1 MISETARNRP
11 NVTSSHKEAP
21 AGADKTS
28 AMMMPLLDLGRL
40 NGPPDRLCCF
50 VLCRSAALPVT
61 MAKLGQGGPD
71 RLNPFLA
78 CSGYV
83 CMSPDGRLREV
94 VRFACRVCPRV
105 GRYRLAVLAVL
116 HSRLKPRFWTGQTV
130 RLPAC
135 LGPPLPLQLR
145 ARGRGDIAVR
155 DSPARHCW
163 PGRPA
168 QRSCG
173 RRDCG

>member
-28 AMMMPLLDLGRL
+28 AMMMPLL
-40 NGPPDRLCCF
+40 
-50 VLCRSAALPVT
+50 
-61 MAKLGQGGPD
+61 
-71 RLNPFLA
+71 RLNPSLA

-105 GRYRLAVLAVL
+105 GRYRLAGLAVL

-130 RLPAC
+130 SLPAC
-135 LGPPLPLQLR
+135 LGPPLPLQSR
-145 ARGRGDIAVR
+145 ARGRGDIVVP

-173 RRDCG
+173 RRDCGQSVGVVTDGCWVAVGPITEARCRA